1 MYTDYKF
8 WKTFQTFLIDHTAID
23 SDLSDFDN
31 DSVFSSLYTD
41 DSIIR
46 SISGTRNN
54 CPKHSVGSQDL
65 KIIQTADQTNN
76 KPVNYC
82 RKHLVDRQHCQIAQN
97 PDQTKNKS
105 RNYCRKHSVGSQNIK
120 IVQTL
125 DQTKRKPMNYCR
137 KHSVGFQDA
146 KIVQTPDQTN
156 NKPRNYCRKNSVVSQ
171 EVKIVQTLDQTKNQK
186 NKPRNY
192 CRKHSVDRQDM
203 QRVQIPDQTN
213 NKPVNYCRKHSVC
226 WQDGQS
232 AQTPDQTINTPVNY
246 CRKHSLGRKDDQ
258 RAQIPDQ
265 TNNKH
270 TDDYSIISWDD
281 LNKILSQDGSDL
293 SELVSDDFSDL
304 DDYFDEKI
312 TKSSD
317 LPIQN
322 SSKIPIIKESSV
334 SVCSDYHIKKNPKS
348 TGIFHIINEKKV
360 PTYTIIR
367 ASQLFRRGRPSHDRR
382 IPKPS
387 DFSVRNSSRI
397 PVTEESSVSDY
408 SNSYDERIPMS
419 SEFSVRNSSRIPI
432 IEEFSDYSYSQDEVI
447 PGSFSFSGPNS
458 SRMPVMK
465 ESSVSDC
472 SDSHEETNH
481 ENSSS
486 GVDKGSKFSFW
497 NAKSGG
503 FSGRNPSR
511 IPMIEE
517 SLFSDCSDSHE
528 ETKNENSSSGMDN
541 GSKLSFWNAKS
552 CDFSDRNSSRIPLIE
567 ESLFSDCSDEEKK
580 HENSSRDRLEKSSKL
595 SFRNPAVSVCSDSS
609 QHIKLTL
616 YLKLI

>member
-82 RKHLVDRQHCQIAQN
+82 RKHSVDRQHCQIAQN

-120 IVQTL
+120 IVETL
-125 DQTKRKPMNYCR
+125 DQMKRKPMNYCR

-171 EVKIVQTLDQTKNQK
+171 EVKTVQTLDQTKNQK

-203 QRVQIPDQTN
+203 QRVQNPDQTN
-213 NKPVNYCRKHSVC
+213 NK
-226 WQDGQS
+226 
-232 AQTPDQTINTPVNY
+232 PVNY

-270 TDDYSIISWDD
+270 TDDYSIISLDD
-281 LNKILSQDGSDL
+281 LNKILSQDGSDS

-317 LPIQN
+317 LPVQN

-397 PVTEESSVSDY
+397 PVTAESSVSDY
-408 SNSYDERIPMS
+408 SSSYDERIPMS

-447 PGSFSFSGPNS
+447 PGSFSFSGPNF

-465 ESSVSDC
+465 ESSASDR

-486 GVDKGSKFSFW
+486 GVDK
-497 NAKSGG
+497 
-503 FSGRNPSR
+503 
-511 IPMIEE
+511 I
-517 SLFSDCSDSHE
+517 
-528 ETKNENSSSGMDN
+528 
-541 GSKLSFWNAKS
+541 SKLSFWNAKS

-580 HENSSRDRLEKSSKL
+580 HENSSRDRLEKGSKL